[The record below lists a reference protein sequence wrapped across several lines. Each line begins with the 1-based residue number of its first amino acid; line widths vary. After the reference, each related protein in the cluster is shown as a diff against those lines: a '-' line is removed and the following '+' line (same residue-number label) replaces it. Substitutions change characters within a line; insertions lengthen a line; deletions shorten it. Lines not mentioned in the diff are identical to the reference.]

1 MKRLF
6 ATLLALLILLLC
18 TGCRLWDGSYVS
30 ISPHRVEYDQ
40 QGQAPGVVGTYSQL
54 RTFVLGMVDAGQ
66 QEAVITYSLAYQMF
80 GEEKYKRLA
89 KLIED
94 AAEEYFCDPDDDR
107 WYLNIQ
113 ISDPP
118 ARERKE
124 KGPHTE
130 GPFHFERMLIAMDI
144 LLTDGNIKR
153 YIS

>member
-1 MKRLF
+1 MILNIDGNLNRYYAQTLCLIYFPGAKF
-6 ATLLALLILLLC
+6 AEDEEV
-18 TGCRLWDGSYVS
+18 TGETPVVTVDAVSNQTSAFAKVS
-30 ISPHRVEYDQ
+30 IRIGDHV
-40 QGQAPGVVGTYSQL
+40 T
-54 RTFVLGMVDAGQ
+54 
-66 QEAVITYSLAYQMF
+66 F
-80 GEEKYKRLA
+80 GEATVPNPA
-89 KLIED
+89 KKATVSPQKVAVGKAFYA
-94 AAEEYFCDPDDDR
+94 AAEEFFCDPDEDR

-144 LLTDGNIKR
+144 LLTDGSIKR